1 MSDKL
6 KTISPHFNNVGEVKS
21 FLAGD
26 SDLWLKSIVEG
37 YFDMFGPNVKPDD
50 EFIQE
55 LNEFLDYELNSFQK
69 GYEEYTDGNTNL

>member
-37 YFDMFGPNVKPDD
+37 YFDMFGPNVKADD

-55 LNEFLDYELNSFQK
+55 LIEFLDYELNSFQE
-69 GYEEYTDGNTNL
+69 GYKEYADGNTNL

>member
-6 KTISPHFNNVGEVKS
+6 KTISPHFNNVDEVKS

-37 YFDMFGPNVKPDD
+37 YFDMFGPSIKPDD

-69 GYEEYTDGNTNL
+69 GYEEYIDGNTNL